1 MKRLLNG
8 NSSWFYLSV
17 ILVFY
22 LMMGLFSMLNMD
34 PSGIHFVRQS
44 DSLSFASHYYH
55 FGMDFFSPG
64 LFNLQ
69 SEEAK
74 AACEFPMLYYIS
86 ALMYFLVGEQ
96 PWVLRGLTLLIS
108 TLGFLALFKTLEL
121 VFRNQLIPTILGVWF
136 LTSTVLLYYSASFL
150 PDASALGLCLM
161 GWHAFARFWLSDEK
175 KVGMRAF
182 VLFAAA
188 GLLKVS
194 FLIHPLAAFG
204 FLFLNHF
211 LKKGSV
217 KDFIQ
222 AYRSVLL
229 FFGSGFLFV
238 VLWNMYV
245 LYFNELHH
253 DDYFLTH
260 PRPIWNLNGT
270 EVKEVWN
277 YMSSFWRLEYYYMS
291 TWHAFYG
298 LMVLGVLFSWKK
310 CKQLAPLFILLTLG
324 SLSYFLLFYAQ
335 FKDHDYYILN
345 LLPVLF
351 LWVTVGVYILR
362 ETFKNG
368 RFRFLL
374 PSLLIIITV
383 LSGNYAHKKFNQRVV
398 HQDPV
403 YAIAYRQAQSLK
415 PHLKSLGIDENKRI
429 LALGD
434 RSRNGSLLALGRKGW
449 TSSQPEV
456 NGSFIRPYLDQSL
469 NFIVVFQGT
478 ACDLPPS
485 FPLVF
490 KDEHLRV
497 YKAP

>member
-22 LMMGLFSMLNMD
+22 LMMGLFSMLPMD

-55 FGMDFFSPG
+55 FGMDFFHPG

-74 AACEFPMLYYIS
+74 AACEFPILYYLS
-86 ALMYFLVGEQ
+86 ALIYFLVGEES
-96 PWVLRGLTLLIS
+96 WVLRSLTLLIS

-121 VFRNQLIPTILGVWF
+121 VFRNKLIPTILGLWF

-161 GWHAFARFWLSDEK
+161 GWYAFARFWLFDETK
-175 KVGMRAF
+175 DGMRAF
-182 VLFAAA
+182 VFFAAA

-194 FLIHPLAAFG
+194 FLIHPFAAFG
-204 FLFLNHF
+204 FLFLHHF
-211 LKKGSV
+211 LKAGSV
-217 KDFIQ
+217 KEFMRV
-222 AYRSVLL
+222 YRSILL
-229 FFGSGFLFV
+229 VFGSGLLLV
-238 VLWNMYV
+238 VLWNVYV
-245 LYFNELHH
+245 LHFNDLHH

-260 PRPIWNLNGT
+260 PRPIWNLNGS

-277 YMSSFWRLEYYYMS
+277 YMSSFWRVEYYYMS
-291 TWHAFYG
+291 TWHAFFI
-298 LMVLGVLFSWKK
+298 LIALGAIFIWKK
-310 CKQLAPLFILLTLG
+310 SKALAPLFILITLG

-351 LWVTVGVYILR
+351 LWVTAGVYVLR
-362 ETFKNG
+362 EAFKNR

-374 PSLLIIITV
+374 PSLLVIITV
-383 LSGNYAHKKFNQRVV
+383 LSGNYAHKKLTQRKE

-403 YAIAYRQAQSLK
+403 YASAYRYAQTLK
-415 PHLKSLGIDENKRI
+415 PHLDDLGIDTNTRVLSI
-429 LALGD
+429 GD
-434 RSRNGSLLALGRKGW
+434 QSRNGSLLALGRKGW
-449 TSSQPEV
+449 TISEKEV
-456 NGSFIRPYLDQSL
+456 NETFLMPYINQDLD
-469 NFIVVFQGT
+469 FIVVFHGWKCQ
-478 ACDLPPS
+478 LPKTY
-485 FPLVF
+485 PLVF
-490 KDEHLRV
+490 ENEYLRV
-497 YKAP
+497 YRTP